1 MTARH
6 EKSTAAAGEVAAI
19 ENLLSDLER
28 RLRRLSRLS
37 NSAQHEISGAGSDVG
52 DFFSE
57 ALADIVHR
65 VRESTADVG
74 QSIVD
79 RASQVASNTTEKIVD
94 EVEQRPLMMLAIA
107 VGVGF
112 LAGYANR
119 RQPHA
124 A

>member
-6 EKSTAAAGEVAAI
+6 EKSAAAAGEVAAI
-19 ENLLSDLER
+19 ENLVSDLER

-37 NSAQHEISGAGSDVG
+37 NSAQREISGAGSDVG
-52 DFFSE
+52 DFVNE
-57 ALADIVHR
+57 ALADIMHR

-79 RASQVASNTTEKIVD
+79 RASQVASNTTEKIAD

-119 RQPHA
+119 R
-124 A
+124 